1 MSHSLVELRN
11 VVLPVSI
18 LKKIV
23 ASDILS
29 ECSNQNAARTEQG
42 TPDLEH
48 FLHFLQNSEI
58 MCVTDVFIPAL

>member
-23 ASDILS
+23 ASDILN

-42 TPDLEH
+42 TSDLEH
-48 FLHFLQNSEI
+48 FLHFQQNKQ
-58 MCVTDVFIPAL
+58 